1 MAESCP
7 KHPGEPVV
15 GCLLCRDDLLEA
27 RDREGLQNWAA
38 WKLHAECTERFPRR
52 FALAAADHPDVKDW
66 VETWRADPESSPSL
80 LLAGA
85 VGVGKT
91 WQAYGALREVATT
104 VRQHQRYMTRV
115 SGPSWEAVTS
125 ADLYASLRPR
135 SGVDTE
141 RQMETYRATELLLID
156 DLGAAKA
163 SEWVEET
170 TYRIISGRYDDM
182 KPSIF
187 TTNLPLPQLK
197 DALGNRIASRLAE
210 SCRSVVLDGPDRR
223 RVKEPS

>member
-1 MAESCP
+1 MDDPCP

-15 GCLLCRDDLLEA
+15 GCLRCRDDLLEA
-27 RDREGLQNWAA
+27 RDKEGLRAWAA
-38 WKLHAECTERFPRR
+38 WKLHAECANRFPRR
-52 FALAAADHPDVKDW
+52 FATAAVDHPDVKDW
-66 VETWRADPESSPSL
+66 VETWRTDPDSSPSL
-80 LLAGA
+80 LLAGL

-91 WQAYGALREVATT
+91 YQAYAALREVATT
-104 VRQHQRYMTRV
+104 VRQDPRYMTRV

-141 RQMETYRATELLLID
+141 RQMEAYRNAEVLLID
-156 DLGAAKA
+156 DLGAAKS

-187 TTNLPLPQLK
+187 TTNVPTPDLK
-197 DALGNRIASRLAE
+197 NALGNRIASRLAE
-210 SCRSVVLDGPDRR
+210 SCRVVVLDGPDRR
-223 RVKEPS
+223 RTKPTS